1 MATLLGRSGG
11 EDFLSSMPLESTDR
25 RAPNAQKT
33 DSGELGYLAIKTM
46 LFIDELLSYRL

>member
-11 EDFLSSMPLESTDR
+11 EDFLSSTALESTDR

-33 DSGELGYLAIKTM
+33 DSGELEYLAIKIM
-46 LFIDELLSYRL
+46 LFVDKLLSYRL